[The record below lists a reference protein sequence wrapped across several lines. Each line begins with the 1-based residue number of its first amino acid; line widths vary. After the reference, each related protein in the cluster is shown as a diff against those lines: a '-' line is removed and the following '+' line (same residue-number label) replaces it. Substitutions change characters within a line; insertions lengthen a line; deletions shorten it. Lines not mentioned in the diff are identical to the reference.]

1 MYDTD
6 KKTLIVFHKDLDGYI
21 SALSYAIIKY
31 NNNYVDDIQNEE
43 FFKNLDIDKLNKY
56 FDFFYIDYSN
66 ENLLE
71 KIERTN
77 YNLDDYESLVL
88 LDFSC
93 EIEIMKFLL
102 NKFKNKFIWIDH
114 HKRIYEK
121 YEQEIKVEG
130 LRDSNNSACVL
141 VWLYFNLKAPLLA
154 EYIEDMDIWNWKL
167 DYSKQILHTLEIKFN
182 NLYNIN
188 HNYFLQL
195 LSNTEFLDN
204 KKDFIKSGEMVL
216 EKINLIANRD
226 TVNGKVI
233 EFNNYKTYIVNS
245 TIKPGHISE
254 NIFENNKFNDVG
266 LTIVWYRSYKL
277 GIDKVSIRS
286 RKDGNIDC
294 SKIALKYGGNGHKN
308 ASGFIIKDINDIIN
322 I

>member
-1 MYDTD
+1 
-6 KKTLIVFHKDLDGYI
+6 
-21 SALSYAIIKY
+21 
-31 NNNYVDDIQNEE
+31 
-43 FFKNLDIDKLNKY
+43 
-56 FDFFYIDYSN
+56 
-66 ENLLE
+66 
-71 KIERTN
+71 
-77 YNLDDYESLVL
+77 
-88 LDFSC
+88 
-93 EIEIMKFLL
+93 
-102 NKFKNKFIWIDH
+102 
-114 HKRIYEK
+114 
-121 YEQEIKVEG
+121 
-130 LRDSNNSACVL
+130 
-141 VWLYFNLKAPLLA
+141 
-154 EYIEDMDIWNWKL
+154 
-167 DYSKQILHTLEIKFN
+167 
-182 NLYNIN
+182 
-188 HNYFLQL
+188 
-195 LSNTEFLDN
+195 
-204 KKDFIKSGEMVL
+204 MVL